1 LKENDLKRFWRILG
15 IIAILS
21 VLILLIGPLLYPVPP
36 LTSTFSEQELADPDS
51 QFADINGL
59 SVHFKEYG
67 NGEPVF
73 ILLHGFGASEFSWRE
88 VVEPLSH
95 YGRVI
100 VYDRPAFGLTGRPM
114 PGEWTGT
121 NPYSIQG
128 NVELLDGL
136 MYELKVEK
144 AFLIG
149 NSAGGGV
156 ASAYALDNPERVQGL
171 VLVDPAVGNGRGGR
185 FPSWLLPFMA
195 SPQLRHLGPLL
206 VRSIAGESG
215 DETIRLA
222 WHDPSL
228 ITEDIYE
235 GYRRPLKANNW
246 DKALYEF
253 SIAANPT
260 NYSEKLPE
268 LAMLVLI
275 VTGDDDRIV
284 PTEASIQLSKEIPG
298 AQLVVFNN
306 CGHVPQEECPD
317 QFMEKLINFIKGVQN
332 D

>member
-1 LKENDLKRFWRILG
+1 VNDLKRVWKILG
-15 IIAILS
+15 II
-21 VLILLIGPLLYPVPP
+21 VLVAVMILLIGPLLYPVPP
-36 LTSTFSEQELADPDS
+36 LTGTSSEQDLADPDS

-59 SVHFKEYG
+59 AVHYKEYG
-67 NGEPVF
+67 DGEPVF

-88 VVEPLSH
+88 VVEPLSQF
-95 YGRVI
+95 GRVI

-114 PGEWTGT
+114 PGEWTGI
-121 NPYSIQG
+121 NPYSVQG

-136 MYELKVEK
+136 MDELNVEK

-171 VLVDPAVGNGRGGR
+171 VLVDPAIGNGRGGR
-185 FPSWLLPFMA
+185 FPSWLLPLMA

-206 VRSIAGESG
+206 VRSIAGETG

-228 ITEDIYE
+228 IAEDVYE
-235 GYRRPLKANNW
+235 GYRRPLNANNW
-246 DKALYEF
+246 DKALYELT
-253 SIAANPT
+253 IATNSE
-260 NYSEKLPE
+260 NYSERLPE
-268 LAMLVLI
+268 LAIPVLV

-284 PTEASIQLSKEIPG
+284 PTDSSIHLSNEIPG
-298 AQLVVFNN
+298 SKLVIFNN
-306 CGHVPQEECPD
+306 CGHVPQEECPG
-317 QFMEKLINFIKGVQN
+317 QFIETLVNFIKGVQN